1 MLPMEERAVLAGLE
15 ARQAALL
22 HELSRVDT
30 QIRETEQA
38 QARLVE
44 RIRTLD
50 QKPCQAA

>member
-1 MLPMEERAVLAGLE
+1 MVPVEERAVLAGLE
-15 ARQAALL
+15 ARRAAVL

-44 RIRTLD
+44 RIRTLE
-50 QKPCQAA
+50 QKPRQAA